1 MEAADQIIACG
12 IEKGLVDTA
21 RIHVSGYSAG
31 GLETGAFV
39 VGRSQ
44 YVASLIVYSGGKPF
58 GVPGAIGSGGVVPSM
73 VGAHGAAGSDM
84 LGLDFGTATPALGKE
99 IANAGGFVIDCDD
112 GGSHITISRLGLG
125 GKARDFFKAHPW
137 GVKPWTAVPA
147 GWPSP
152 CKVVTK

>member
-1 MEAADQIIACG
+1 
-12 IEKGLVDTA
+12 
-21 RIHVSGYSAG
+21 VSGYSAG

-44 YVASLIVYSGGKPF
+44 YVASVIVYSGGKPF
-58 GVPGAIGSGGVVPSM
+58 GVPGAIGAGGVVPSM
-73 VGAHGAAGSDM
+73 VGAHGAAGADT
-84 LGLDFGTATPALGKE
+84 LGLDFGTMTPALGKE

-112 GGSHITISRLGLG
+112 GGSHITVGRLGLG
-125 GKARDFFKAHPW
+125 GKARDFFNAHPW

>member
-39 VGRSQ
+39 VGRSS
-44 YVASLIVYSGGKPF
+44 YVASVIVYSGGKPF
-58 GVPGAIGSGGVVPSM
+58 GVLGAVGAGGIVPSM
-73 VGAHGAAGSDM
+73 VGAHGAAGSDN
-84 LGLDFGTATPALGKE
+84 LGVDFGTATPALGKE